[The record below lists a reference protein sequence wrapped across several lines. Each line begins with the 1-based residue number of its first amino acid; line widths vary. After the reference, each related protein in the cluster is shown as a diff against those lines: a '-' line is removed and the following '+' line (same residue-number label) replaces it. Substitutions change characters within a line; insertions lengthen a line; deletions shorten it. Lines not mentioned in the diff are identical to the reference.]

1 MTSATMDPP
10 PAPALTSSLAAVR
23 TDVLPCH
30 TDPDLWFAKDNDGA
44 MRAKSACL
52 PCPIREACL
61 SAAVDR
67 GEPWGVWGGEL
78 FDDGRVI
85 PRKPRLGRPPKLKTG
100 LDRL

>member
-1 MTSATMDPP
+1 MTSVTMDPA
-10 PAPALTSSLAAVR
+10 PAPALTHSLAVVR
-23 TDVLPCH
+23 NDVLPCH

-67 GEPWGVWGGEL
+67 EEPWGVWGGEIL
-78 FDDGRVI
+78 SAGRVI
-85 PRKPRLGRPPKLKTG
+85 PRKPRLGRPPKARTG
-100 LDRL
+100 LDRP